1 MAKLIFGCALMLGG
15 IIGGTGWLIAV
26 ACLTEAGAWSSLFNL
41 FPVLGF
47 GLLDGYVVLLFYAI
61 AVVGA
66 VIAVRA
72 LKVSASRNSVLVK
85 PGLQV
90 RE

>member
-1 MAKLIFGCALMLGG
+1 MAKLVFGCALMLGG

-26 ACLTEAGAWSSLFNL
+26 ACLTEAGTWSSLFNL

-47 GLLDGYVVLLFYAI
+47 GLLDGYVVLLFHAI

-66 VIAVRA
+66 VIASTCSEE
-72 LKVSASRNSVLVK
+72 LTASQFAYNGKDSPK
-85 PGLQV
+85 
-90 RE
+90 

>member
-26 ACLTEAGAWSSLFNL
+26 ACLTEASAWSSLFNL

-47 GLLDGYVVLLFYAI
+47 GLLDRYVVLLFYTLP
-61 AVVGA
+61 
-66 VIAVRA
+66 VIERWNGHC
-72 LKVSASRNSVLVK
+72 SRYKKSNAFSIFSIS
-85 PGLQV
+85 QCTDII
-90 RE
+90 

>member
-1 MAKLIFGCALMLGG
+1 MAKLILGCALMLGG

-47 GLLDGYVVLLFYAI
+47 GLWDGYVVLLFYAI

-72 LKVSASRNSVLVK
+72 LKD
-85 PGLQV
+85 
-90 RE
+90 